1 MKTTKDLISKN
12 PATNE
17 PIWTGSL
24 ADDTVIA
31 QAVSV
36 ATRAQ
41 QTWEATPLDVRKD
54 IIRAFADQ
62 VTTHSEDAARIISED
77 NGKPLWEARTEVKS
91 LGNKVQAV
99 FDAYDQRAQTVTKQ
113 VNGRQSVT
121 RYRPHGVMAV
131 LGPYNFPMSMPNSH
145 VMPALLAGNTVIFKP
160 SEKVPYAGEYYV
172 QLWQQA
178 GLPDGVLQVIHG
190 DGDIAQKLI
199 AHPQVNGVLF
209 IGSRAA
215 GVSIEKQ
222 LAGAPDKICALEMGG
237 NSPLVIWDYD
247 DVRLAVHI
255 ALQSGY
261 ISSGQRCSSAR
272 RLIVNK
278 AVADE
283 FIPALRQAVES
294 IVVGCQFDTNPTPFM
309 GPLVDH
315 EAVRHFFD
323 KYHAA
328 VSAGAHVLVP
338 AEPITMLG
346 DNFVSPG
353 LIDVTGVSLPDE
365 EIFGPLLQVSTVQT
379 LAEAITQAN
388 ATQFGLAAGIVTRE
402 RAQYEAFY
410 QQTKAGIINWNQPL
424 TGATTAA
431 PFGGAKAS
439 GNYRSAGFLSVDY
452 CSYPCASIEDE
463 APTVP
468 STLPVGV
475 TY

>member
-1 MKTTKDLISKN
+1 MSMSVDQRIISRN

-17 PIWTGSL
+17 PIWSGSL
-24 ADDTVIA
+24 ADDATIA
-31 QAVSV
+31 QAVST

-41 QTWEATPLDVRKD
+41 HTWEATPLDARKD

-62 VTTHSEDAARIISED
+62 VTTHSEDAARIISQD

-160 SEKVPYAGEYYV
+160 SEKVPYAGEYYA

-190 DGDIAQKLI
+190 DGGVAQKLI

-237 NSPLVIWDYD
+237 NSPLVIPTASNEDGAMH
-247 DVRLAVHI
+247 DV
-255 ALQSGY
+255 Q
-261 ISSGQRCSSAR
+261 
-272 RLIVNK
+272 
-278 AVADE
+278 
-283 FIPALRQAVES
+283 
-294 IVVGCQFDTNPTPFM
+294 
-309 GPLVDH
+309 
-315 EAVRHFFD
+315 
-323 KYHAA
+323 
-328 VSAGAHVLVP
+328 
-338 AEPITMLG
+338 
-346 DNFVSPG
+346 
-353 LIDVTGVSLPDE
+353 PD
-365 EIFGPLLQVSTVQT
+365 
-379 LAEAITQAN
+379 
-388 ATQFGLAAGIVTRE
+388 
-402 RAQYEAFY
+402 
-410 QQTKAGIINWNQPL
+410 
-424 TGATTAA
+424 
-431 PFGGAKAS
+431 
-439 GNYRSAGFLSVDY
+439 
-452 CSYPCASIEDE
+452 
-463 APTVP
+463 
-468 STLPVGV
+468 
-475 TY
+475 